1 MIVQLI
7 SQLAS
12 LFYIIGKKF
21 QITNFGMKVNF
32 QFKYIPKL
40 SIRLLE
46 NKTLFSL
53 MLILLVFIF
62 SCANGTILTIPLKKQ
77 SSEAV
82 VRITLKDPIFGS
94 LEKKWI
100 SSGYFDRGMSYKN
113 SRLEVVSLLDL
124 INSHDFNA
132 GLDAILL
139 NCADDYQGIISI
151 DDAQKYDLQIALKIE
166 LAQGSVRPSW
176 LQPLVIVV
184 PNHSKPPLL
193 ERFFTANINELRFVK
208 LKDYYAPLDSLAL
221 KNSHAKL
228 GLDIFKNNCLF
239 CHSIREIGG
248 NKGTSLLGM
257 FDLRLD
263 DEKKRFRDRFTEVHG
278 ESNTTKQNMGQFLV
292 NDQLD
297 YLLAFLHEMV
307 L

>member
-1 MIVQLI
+1 
-7 SQLAS
+7 
-12 LFYIIGKKF
+12 
-21 QITNFGMKVNF
+21 MKVNL
-32 QFKYIPKL
+32 QFKYLLKL
-40 SIRLLE
+40 SIWLVE
-46 NKTLFSL
+46 NKTLFFL
-53 MLILLVFIF
+53 MLTLLVFIF
-62 SCANGTILTIPLKKQ
+62 SCANDTVLNVPLKKQ
-77 SSEAV
+77 SSEAIMG
-82 VRITLKDPIFGS
+82 ITLKDPIFDS

-113 SRLEVVSLLDL
+113 SRLEVVSLHDL
-124 INSHDFNA
+124 LKSYDFNA
-132 GLDAILL
+132 DLDAILL

-151 DDAQKYDLQIALKIE
+151 DDVQKYDLQIALKIE

-208 LKDYYAPLDSLAL
+208 LKDYYAPLDSLTL

-239 CHSIREIGG
+239 CHSIREVGG
-248 NKGTSLLGM
+248 NKGTPLLSV

-263 DEKKRFRDRFTEVHG
+263 DEKKRFRDRFIEVHE
-278 ESNTTKQNMGQFLV
+278 ESNITKQNMGQFLV
-292 NDQLD
+292 NDQLG
-297 YLLAFLHEMV
+297 YLLAFLYEMV